1 MSFSKILTPRPELL
15 KGDGIQGIIDI
26 ENLNIKKKKG
36 KTLEATP
43 EDFFSLTYPT
53 TDIKSVLH
61 FLHQR
66 YNSDSSTPGLFLL
79 EGFKGSG
86 KSHLELFVYH
96 LFQNNGFAQEW
107 LKHHNLECRVPDN
120 ATVIIHKFTDNL
132 VDSIWR
138 LLFEKIGAENLISN
152 TPPNIN
158 QLRDAITGKKIVFIL
173 DELERGFE
181 SISNKFAQAQNLSFL
196 QMLSEEAQRSE
207 TASITIFASIYNSN
221 NEPGSTLK
229 RVPRIDLKFSE
240 PQDRKMVVLHRLFS
254 DYGKHDI
261 QKVETITKSYI
272 NQWKKNNIPID
283 EKYEEKFQQSY
294 PFTPE
299 IFDILLN
306 RVLGKNIQGNRGPL
320 ALLGRLVKNAHDKS
334 DVISAASLNI
344 KDVGIRN
351 FITDLDPGQTFIQCA
366 LTDLN
371 DLEAIP
377 LANKIVA
384 STLIGTIASSGNL
397 RGIKE
402 YELARQVIEPGDNFN
417 DYTASINAFEKLGAY
432 FQKSEDSFFFDTQ
445 EKPYA
450 KVEYRSLRIDAKDAL
465 DFVLERW
472 RKNVFNDTSAI
483 VYRDEAQVK
492 SELVKSD
499 KNSPRYILAPK
510 RLPNEERKRVF
521 SGIENPNTV
530 LLFEPKSDPFNV
542 FENQDMIKWA
552 QLALAA
558 NDLHK
563 SSSDSERKRQYE
575 KIETDNAR
583 YIDDSFRKAGIAYV
597 LVRRTNSGFDYE
609 LESVGHSLARQDVK
623 EQLERNIFP
632 RQVIEEHI
640 TDVIANTSNES
651 NWLLNHSIADLKAAY
666 RKTSG
671 FPVILA
677 ESILIDALRNLCQ
690 NKTIGLTHTREN
702 FCGRYPSYSGSEWND
717 VIITEPFVDQ
727 DKADSTSTLFE
738 NKQKNPVTPESSS
751 DVTTQSSNVSLNE
764 PFAIYTTN
772 KNSIIELRQ
781 EIAAKLSE
789 KENMITTK
797 VSFMIFMEKSSVE
810 LNTLPNLMRGQLS
823 GPSDVHFELTISQA
837 GNFSKSNIEEL
848 TEKLPVIQEASYK
861 AELKGFIT
869 DELQS

>member
-26 ENLNIKKKKG
+26 ENLNIKKR

-53 TDIKSVLH
+53 SDIKGVLH
-61 FLHQR
+61 FLDQK
-66 YNSDSSTPGLFLL
+66 YNSESGTPGLFLL

-96 LFQNNGFAQEW
+96 LFQNNDIAKDW
-107 LKHHNLECRVPDN
+107 LTSHNLECKLPND
-120 ATVIIHKFTDNL
+120 ATVIIHKFTDFPL
-132 VDSIWR
+132 DSIWN
-138 LLFEKIGAENLISN
+138 LIFEKVGADKFISN
-152 TPPNIN
+152 TRPDLN
-158 QLRDAITGKKIVFIL
+158 QLREALSGKKVVLIL
-173 DELERGFE
+173 DELELGFE
-181 SISNKFAQAQNLSFL
+181 SIANKNTQAQNLSFL

-207 TASITIFASIYNSN
+207 NASITIFASIYNSN

-229 RVPRIDLKFSE
+229 RVSRIDVKFSE
-240 PQDRKMVVLHRLFS
+240 PHDRKMVVLHRLFS
-254 DYGKHDI
+254 NYGKHDI
-261 QKVETITKSYI
+261 KQIDTITKSYI
-272 NQWKKNNIPID
+272 NQWKKNNIRID
-283 EKYEEKFQQSY
+283 EKYEKRFNESY

-299 IFDILLN
+299 VFDILLN
-306 RVLGKNIQGNRGPL
+306 RVLSKNIQGNRGPL
-320 ALLGRLVKNAHDKS
+320 ALLGRLVKNSHNKLDI
-334 DVISAASLNI
+334 ISASALDI
-344 KDVGIRN
+344 KEVGIRN
-351 FITDLDPGQTFIQCA
+351 LITDLDPGQTFIQCA

-472 RKNVFNDTSAI
+472 KKNVFNDTSAI
-483 VYRDEAQVK
+483 VYRDDAQVK

-499 KNSPRYILAPK
+499 KNALRYILSPK
-510 RLPNEERKRVF
+510 RLPNEERKRVL

-530 LLFEPKSDPFNV
+530 LLFEPKSDLFNV

-558 NDLHK
+558 IDLKNSASDND
-563 SSSDSERKRQYE
+563 RKRQYE
-575 KIETDNAR
+575 KIEYDNAR
-583 YIDDSFRKAGIAYV
+583 YIDDSFRKVGIVYV
-597 LVRRTNSGFDYE
+597 LVKRNDKGFDFE
-609 LESVGHSLARQDVK
+609 LESVGHLLARQDVK

-632 RQVIEEHI
+632 RQRIEEHI
-640 TDVIANTSNES
+640 TDVIANTNHES
-651 NWLLNHSIADLKAAY
+651 NWLFNHTVAELKAAY

-671 FPVILA
+671 FPVILTL
-677 ESILIDALRNLCQ
+677 SILIDALKTLCQ
-690 NKTIGLTHTREN
+690 NKTIGLTHTRES
-702 FCGRYPSYSGSEWND
+702 FCGRYPNYSISEWDD
-717 VIITEPFVDQ
+717 VIITEPFLDQ
-727 DKADSTSTLFE
+727 DKAESANNLFE
-738 NKQKNPVTPESSS
+738 NKQKKPVNNESSS
-751 DVTTQSSNVSLNE
+751 QVTTPSTNVSLYE
-764 PFAIYTTN
+764 PFTIYTTN

-789 KENMITTK
+789 RDNSVITK
-797 VSFMIFMEKSSVE
+797 VSFSIFMEKASVE

-823 GPSDVHFELTISQA
+823 GPSDVHFELTITQN
-837 GNFSKSNIEEL
+837 GNFSKSKIEEL
-848 TEKLPVIQEASYK
+848 TEKLPAIQEASYK
-861 AELKGFIT
+861 AELKGFVT
-869 DELQS
+869 NESQS